1 MLQAHLSKAL
11 NGKPADDEQDDE
23 IEPIAFVTD
32 DTQILKSVT
41 DKVRALD
48 IIDVAAHSPVA
59 VVLSI

>member
-1 MLQAHLSKAL
+1 MMFSQQAHLSKAL

-48 IIDVAAHSPVA
+48 IDTTAHSPVRA
-59 VVLSI
+59 F